1 MPRAA
6 TKIAARGPPARP
18 AAGYPRRNRK
28 FAALTKPNLMPFLRY
43 ATLFSSFLLSLNAL
57 AQTRPDSSRTLREVT
72 VYASRLS
79 QPVSQTGHAVTV
91 ISGASIARY
100 PVNSLD
106 DLLRCLPALEV
117 QSRGSFGAQADVS
130 LRGSTFNQVLFML
143 DGMRLNDPLTGHF
156 GAYLPITPAEIEQVE
171 IVRGAGAA
179 LYGPDA
185 VGGVINIVT
194 KTFAATARRN
204 EAELTSTT
212 LRGEY
217 NLWSTN
223 TGGFLAQNRFRV
235 GGGILLNTTD
245 GQLRDYPSTLRS
257 DASLKTYSLSAAYE
271 LTPKLSLAARASLDR
286 RDYSAQYFYTTSPAD
301 KARET
306 TNKDWYQGQL
316 RYQHNERSRTEA
328 QVSTSRGT
336 DYYVFTPTSV
346 ASDHLTHYTNVLLSH
361 QQQFSEVVR
370 ATLGGQAD
378 RRAVVSNDRG
388 THAQWHYAA
397 FGVVAVTPAPGLALT
412 GGLRLDHDQAY
423 GTELV
428 PQLNVSQ
435 QIGEVLTVRGAVGR
449 AIRAPDFTEHYTS
462 NGRAGIVPNGFNV
475 GNPALQAER
484 TLNYELGADYRPL
497 PGLTAKVTGFV
508 RKGNNQIDYV
518 PLAGAR
524 VIEATGLANLNA
536 AATYRFAQ
544 NLFDVTTQ
552 GVETEL
558 AYAHQF
564 TPTTRFDGSVGYTY
578 VRVTNAENI
587 ASQYLAN
594 IARQVVSGTVGL
606 RSRRVNGSLSGLWK
620 QRDGAAVAAINRTE
634 GTEYLVFNA
643 RLEAALLPERLWLTG
658 QVQNLFNEH
667 YSDLLGATMPT
678 RWFMGGLRLALR
690 K

>member
-1 MPRAA
+1 M
-6 TKIAARGPPARP
+6 
-18 AAGYPRRNRK
+18 
-28 FAALTKPNLMPFLRY
+28 LFLR
-43 ATLFSSFLLSLNAL
+43 AISTLFLLIFSLNVF
-57 AQTRPDSSRTLREVT
+57 AQAPADSSRALREVT
-72 VYASRLS
+72 VFASRLS
-79 QPVSQTGHAVTV
+79 QPASQTGRSVTV
-91 ISGASIARY
+91 IPGASIARY

-130 LRGSTFNQVLFML
+130 MRGSTFNQVLFLL

-156 GAYLPITPAEIEQVE
+156 GAYLPITPAEIEQIE
-171 IVRGAGAA
+171 IVHGAGAA

-194 KTFAATARRN
+194 KTFAATARRS

-223 TGGFLAQNRFRV
+223 TGGFIAKNRLRV

-245 GQLRDYPSTLRS
+245 GQLRDAPSTLRS

-271 LTPKLSLAARASLDR
+271 LTPKLSVAARASLDR
-286 RDYSAQYFYTTSPAD
+286 RDYSAQYFYTNSTAD

-306 TNKDWYQGQL
+306 TNKDWYQGQI

-328 QVSTSRGT
+328 QISASRGT

-361 QQQFSEVVR
+361 QEQFSTVVR
-370 ATLGGQAD
+370 ATLGVQTD

-388 THAQWHYAA
+388 THEQWHYAA
-397 FGVVAVTPAPGLALT
+397 FGVVAVTPSAGLALT

-435 QIGEVLTVRGAVGR
+435 QLGEVLTVRGGVGR
-449 AIRAPDFTEHYTS
+449 AIRAPDFTERYNA

-475 GNPALQAER
+475 GNAQLQAER
-484 TLNYELGADYRPL
+484 TINYEAGADYRPMA
-497 PGLTAKVTGFV
+497 GLTAKATLFL

-524 VIEATGLANLNA
+524 VIEATGLTNLNPA
-536 AATYRFAQ
+536 STYRFAQ
-544 NLFDVTTQ
+544 NLFSVTTQ

-558 AYAHQF
+558 AYGHRL
-564 TPTTRFDGSVGYTY
+564 TPKTRFDGSMGYTY
-578 VRVTNAENI
+578 VKVTNAENI

-594 IARQVVSGTVGL
+594 IARQVVSGTVGVT
-606 RSRRVNGSLSGLWK
+606 SHRVNGSLSGLWK
-620 QRDGAAVAAINRTE
+620 QRDGAAVAAINRTQ
-634 GTEYLVFNA
+634 GTEYLIFNA
-643 RLEAALLPERLWLTG
+643 RLEVALLPGRLWLTS
-658 QVQNLFNEH
+658 QVLNLFNEQ
-667 YSDLLGATMPT
+667 YSDLLGAQMPT
-678 RWFMGGLRLALR
+678 RWLMGGLRLALR
-690 K
+690 Q

>member
-1 MPRAA
+1 M
-6 TKIAARGPPARP
+6 
-18 AAGYPRRNRK
+18 
-28 FAALTKPNLMPFLRY
+28 LFLR
-43 ATLFSSFLLSLNAL
+43 AISTLFLLIFSLNVF
-57 AQTRPDSSRTLREVT
+57 AQAPADSSRALREVT
-72 VYASRLS
+72 VFASRLS
-79 QPVSQTGHAVTV
+79 QPASQTGRSVTV
-91 ISGASIARY
+91 IPGASIARY

-130 LRGSTFNQVLFML
+130 MRGSTFNQVLFLL

-156 GAYLPITPAEIEQVE
+156 GAYLPITPAEIEQIE
-171 IVRGAGAA
+171 IVHGAGAA

-194 KTFAATARRN
+194 KTFAATARRS

-223 TGGFLAQNRFRV
+223 TGGFIAKNRLRV

-245 GQLRDYPSTLRS
+245 GQLRDAPSTLRS

-271 LTPKLSLAARASLDR
+271 LTPKLSVATRASLDR
-286 RDYSAQYFYTTSPAD
+286 RDYSAQYFYTNSTAD

-306 TNKDWYQGQL
+306 TNKDWYQGQI

-328 QVSTSRGT
+328 QISASRGT

-361 QQQFSEVVR
+361 QEQFSTVVR
-370 ATLGGQAD
+370 ATLGVQTD

-388 THAQWHYAA
+388 THEQWHYAA
-397 FGVVAVTPAPGLALT
+397 FGVVAVTPSAGLALT

-435 QIGEVLTVRGAVGR
+435 QLGEVLTVRGGVGR
-449 AIRAPDFTEHYTS
+449 AIRAPDFTERYNA

-475 GNPALQAER
+475 GNAQLQAER
-484 TLNYELGADYRPL
+484 TMNYEAGADYRPMA
-497 PGLTAKVTGFV
+497 GLTTKATLFL

-524 VIEATGLANLNA
+524 VIEATGLTNLNPA
-536 AATYRFAQ
+536 ASYRFAQ
-544 NLFDVTTQ
+544 NLFSVTTQ

-558 AYAHQF
+558 AYGHQL
-564 TPTTRFDGSVGYTY
+564 TPKTRFDGSVGYTY
-578 VRVTNAENI
+578 VKVTNAENI

-594 IARQVVSGTVGL
+594 IARQVVSGTVGVT
-606 RSRRVNGSLSGLWK
+606 SHRVNGSLSGLWK
-620 QRDGAAVAAINRTE
+620 QRDGAAVAAINRTQ

-643 RLEAALLPERLWLTG
+643 RLEVALLPGRLWLTS
-658 QVQNLFNEH
+658 QVLNLFNEQ
-667 YSDLLGATMPT
+667 YSDLLGAQMPT
-678 RWFMGGLRLALR
+678 RWLMGGLRLALR
-690 K
+690 Q

>member
-1 MPRAA
+1 MR
-6 TKIAARGPPARP
+6 
-18 AAGYPRRNRK
+18 
-28 FAALTKPNLMPFLRY
+28 LTRY
-43 ATLFSSFLLSLNAL
+43 ATLLFCSFFTFSAL
-57 AQTRPDSSRTLREVT
+57 AQAPADSSRALREVT

-79 QPVSQTGHAVTV
+79 QPSNQTGHAVTV
-91 ISGASIARY
+91 IPGASIARY

-106 DLLRCLPALEV
+106 DLLRCLPALEI

-130 LRGSTFNQVLFML
+130 LRGSTFNQVLFLL
-143 DGMRLNDPLTGHF
+143 DGLRLNDPLTGHF
-156 GAYLPITPAEIEQVE
+156 GAYLPITPAEIEQIE

-194 KTFAATARRN
+194 KTFAATERRR
-204 EAELTSTT
+204 EAEFTSTT
-212 LRGEY
+212 LRGEW
-217 NLWSTN
+217 NLWHTN
-223 TGGFLAQNRFRV
+223 TGGFLAQDRLRL
-235 GGGILLNTTD
+235 GGGILLNTTA
-245 GQLRDYPSTLRS
+245 GQLRDSPSTTRS
-257 DASLKTYSLSAAYE
+257 DANLKTYSLSAAYE
-271 LTPKLSLAARASLDR
+271 LTPRLNLAARASLDR

-301 KARET
+301 RARET

-346 ASDHLTHYTNVLLSH
+346 ASDHVTHYTNVLVSH
-361 QQQFSEVVR
+361 QQQFSARVR

-388 THAQWHYAA
+388 NHAQWHYAG

-435 QIGEVLTVRGAVGR
+435 QVGEVLTVRGAIGR
-449 AIRAPDFTEHYTS
+449 AIRAPDFTERYNA
-462 NGRAGIVPNGFNV
+462 NGRPGVVPSGFNV
-475 GNPALQAER
+475 GNAGLQAER
-484 TLNYELGADYRPL
+484 TLNYEIGADYHPL
-497 PGLTAKVTGFV
+497 PGLTAKATGFL

-518 PLAGAR
+518 PTPGAQ
-524 VIEATGLANLNA
+524 VIEASGLRNLNP
-536 AATYRFAQ
+536 AATYRYAQ

-552 GVETEL
+552 GLETEL
-558 AYAHQF
+558 AYTHAF
-564 TPTTRFDGSVGYTY
+564 TPKTRFDGNVGYTY

-594 IARQVVSGTVGL
+594 IARHVVSGTVGL
-606 RSRRVNGSLSGLWK
+606 TSHRVNGSLSGLWK
-620 QRDGAAVAAINRTE
+620 QRDGNAAALINRTLRP
-634 GTEYLVFNA
+634 EYVVFNA
-643 RLEAALLPERLWLTG
+643 RLEVALLPQRLWLTG
-658 QVQNLFNEH
+658 QVQNLFNER
-667 YSDLLGATMPT
+667 YSDLLGAQMPS
-678 RWFMGGLRLALR
+678 RWLMGGVRLALR